1 MLFCQQFFQFH
12 GHETLNE
19 ISKHVF
25 YWVKGI
31 LNSYTQVFKIFQRST
46 AEHMFL
52 IFDNNKVI
60 LKNLTRWKFL
70 VKKEDMSREKSMYG
84 IYDNTSCSYLWFIQR
99 HDSMPNTTQLQDP
112 ATWEG
117 TGLSTRHRMLRAMS
131 KGLQIFQKSA
141 GHIQI
146 LEARNDD
153 KKQVPYWWSTTQK
166 WH

>member
-1 MLFCQQFFQFH
+1 MKLWMKFLSMF
-12 GHETLNE
+12 
-19 ISKHVF
+19 F
-25 YWVKGI
+25 YWDKGI

-84 IYDNTSCSYLWFIQR
+84 IYDNNTSCSYLWLIQQ
-99 HDSMPNTTQLQDP
+99 HDQYAEHNTTTGSCNMGGYRSKHMTQD
-112 ATWEG
+112 AKSHEQG
-117 TGLSTRHRMLRAMS
+117 S
-131 KGLQIFQKSA
+131 KNFPKICWPHSNSGSQK
-141 GHIQI
+141 
-146 LEARNDD
+146 DD
-153 KKQVPYWWSTTQK
+153 KKQVLYWWSTTQK